1 MRFLKI
7 LMKFIFL
14 IHFFKSSLNSKIFRR
29 EMRVFHTN
37 WSAKITLQLR
47 EIRIIYFLRIIGR
60 TIDLRIVFPLHE
72 IIFVTYPNPKYS

>member
-14 IHFFKSSLNSKIFRR
+14 IHFFKSSLNSIIFRR
-29 EMRVFHTN
+29 EMGVFHTN

-47 EIRIIYFLRIIGR
+47 EIRIIYFFKNYWKNYRFKNSLSF
-60 TIDLRIVFPLHE
+60 T
-72 IIFVTYPNPKYS
+72 